1 LVDSRPRMNTR
12 FGARPTD
19 GCMTVNDGWKAGW
32 EGSGTRRRG
41 QGESGSCMSDDART
55 EIQCA
60 SQTPPTPQY
69 NSPELPSLP
78 LAHPPDLPVQNLPD
92 LHHPIRFQG
101 DAERIANGPRI
112 ASATAG
118 HSASIPRSL
127 SAVLIFLFTFLARHA
142 RPLNKVRCWRTRI
155 APLAHTRCA
164 PIRHSHAHSGGNR
177 GVHLS
182 GHALRQRFRKDRA
195 RCGGVRSDSSPN
207 PRAHLRAHGCCQETD
222 ARVHDVQT
230 SRDCL
235 CAPGSSSGARLPH
248 GFVIH
253 NGVGDERTAFALGG
267 AHP

>member
-1 LVDSRPRMNTR
+1 MGGQRDKAPRPRRIRLMHVRRCEDRDSVCITDATYSPVQQPGPTVSSARLHAR
-12 FGARPTD
+12 FPGPEPPR
-19 GCMTVNDGWKAGW
+19 
-32 EGSGTRRRG
+32 S
-41 QGESGSCMSDDART
+41 
-55 EIQCA
+55 A
-60 SQTPPTPQY
+60 SPH
-69 NSPELPSLP
+69 SLP
-78 LAHPPDLPVQNLPD
+78 GRP
-92 LHHPIRFQG
+92 
-101 DAERIANGPRI
+101 ERIANGPRI

-118 HSASIPRSL
+118 HSASIPSSL
-127 SAVLIFLFTFLARHA
+127 SAVRIFLFNILARHA
-142 RPLNKVRCWRTRI
+142 EPLNKIRCWRTRI
-155 APLAHTRCA
+155 AQLAHTRCA